1 MTPDQ
6 VLEMTLSQFNVLLL
20 RMGVD
25 GDNDPLHEQWKWQR
39 MQPAAR
45 MTARAFKGRYGR
57 F

>member
-45 MTARAFKGRYGR
+45 MTARTFKGRYGR